1 MKNSRTNI
9 TEKAYA
15 KKLNKGMSSVERSV
29 LWREAGHYFQPE
41 DELVFES
48 DGYKVDGKFGAVL
61 TIYIKDGSNYKLPKA
76 WGVNTIPTVSDPKV
90 SVSLVTNIG
99 MVPEKEVIDK
109 ISEAVKSARGSA
121 EEAEESGQLTDS
133 TAAEQLGYDMEEI
146 AIEIKEGR
154 YMSLSL
160 RVNIL
165 AETQDSLDRAIR
177 EIEIGYNNWFNKLS
191 LQQFIGE
198 QQKDFRN
205 LFANPRDQ
213 LGYNYKMTSQELSG
227 MSPFITRGLEDEK
240 GIFVGRLAAD
250 VNSGAVMLDTQQ
262 FDRLAMVGARGR
274 AVVGNTMYRGITK
287 SSLWGIQYA
296 NDALL
301 RGNKVHHIVLN
312 NADPLKYGQVDMSD
326 LSTTVDLSK
335 GNINI
340 LEVFGDKKRELE
352 LFSIQLE
359 KLKLIVRQLD
369 PDIDENDL
377 LIFNQR
383 MEQFYIDQ
391 RVWVANA
398 KAHKDE
404 LRLVG
409 IPSNDVPK
417 FEKIA
422 AYFLQATLSAKAKES
437 QEYDESD
444 LKTLKRFQRMF
455 NELYKLYGDIF
466 GKVTSIDT
474 QKIRKTPQ
482 TIYNFQGLQERGK
495 GVFLAQVIN
504 GLAYLSGNISQDD
517 VVIIHGAQ
525 ELTPSI
531 YEYFQKQVEYYWS
544 IGAKVVMLFDAPKSM
559 LNSKMYDEAD
569 TTLIGPSSKAEM
581 DLFSSKFDNAL
592 PDAIRSELVES
603 NNESEY
609 YFRRGMESA
618 LFKWEVLYDEFA

>member
-1 MKNSRTNI
+1 MKNSRTNT
-9 TEKAYA
+9 TEKAYQ
-15 KKLNKGMSSVERSV
+15 KKLNNGMSAVERSV
-29 LWREAGHYFQPE
+29 LWREAGHYFQPNE
-41 DELVFES
+41 EIAFES
-48 DGYKVDGKFGAVL
+48 DGYKADGRHGAIL

-76 WGVNTIPTVSDPKV
+76 WGVNTIPSVSDPRV

-99 MVPEKEVIDK
+99 MIPEKEVIDK

-146 AIEIKEGR
+146 ALEIKEGR

-160 RVNIL
+160 RLNVL
-165 AETQDSLDRAIR
+165 AETEDALERAIR

-198 QQKDFRN
+198 QQTDFRN

-227 MSPFITRGLEDEK
+227 MAPFITRGLEDEK

-262 FDRLAMVGARGR
+262 FDRLALVGARGP
-274 AVVGNTMYRGITK
+274 AVIGNTLYRGITK
-287 SSLWGIQYA
+287 ASLWGVQYA

-301 RGNKVHHIVLN
+301 RGYKVHHIVLN
-312 NADPLKYGQVDMSD
+312 NVNPLKYGQVDMRD

-340 LEVFGDKKRELE
+340 LEVFGSKDRELE

-369 PDIDENDL
+369 PDVSANDL
-377 LIFNQR
+377 LLFNQL

-391 RVWVANA
+391 GVWVSNA
-398 KAHKDE
+398 KAHTSE

-409 IPSNDVPK
+409 IPSQDVPK

-422 AYFLQATLSAKAKES
+422 AYFLQAQLNAKSEGS
-437 QEYDESD
+437 QEYDSSD
-444 LKTLKRFQRMF
+444 LEALKRFQRMF

-474 QKIRKTPQ
+474 AKIQQTPQ
-482 TIYNFQGLQERGK
+482 TVYNFQGLQERGK

-504 GLAYLSGNISQDD
+504 GLSYLSGNISADD

-525 ELTPSI
+525 ELAPSI
-531 YEYFQKQVEYYWS
+531 YEYFKTQIEYYWS
-544 IGAKVVMLFDAPKSM
+544 IGAKVVMLFDSPKSM
-559 LNSKMYDEAD
+559 VNSQVYDEAD

-581 DLFSSKFDNAL
+581 DIFSSKFDNAL
-592 PDAIRSELVES
+592 PDAVRSELVES
-603 NNESEY
+603 SNESEY
-609 YFRRGMESA
+609 YYRRGMESA